1 MLKDKITQ
9 LQKKNELLGL
19 ELAGMKD
26 ANDKNNSDKLRQL
39 EKLKQTIQELNAR
52 IDSMKSNSSDQ
63 IKDL

>member
-1 MLKDKITQ
+1 MLKDKIAQ

-26 ANDKNNSDKLRQL
+26 ANDKNNSDKLKQL